1 MRKEG
6 DPQFGPIAT
15 HLTRVVHTQ
24 ATECDDASRTAAYDC
39 AVPLSD
45 APAID
50 PAQAAAAGATTASSV
65 RAAGAAGAAASADH
79 GVAVEVRGLVK
90 RYDGRAVVDG
100 LDLVARPGAV
110 TAVLGPNGAGKTT
123 TVECCE
129 GLRSPDGGSVRV
141 LGHDPV
147 ADARYLRPR
156 VGVMLQDGGLP
167 TGVRALELLRHVA
180 AMYAAPRPVDELA
193 ERLGLHGFARTTVR
207 RLSGGQ
213 RQRVA
218 LAAAVVGR
226 PDVVF
231 LDEPSA
237 GMDPQSRRAVWDL
250 VRELRADGVAIVL
263 TTHLMDEAADLAD
276 HVHVVDHGRVIASG
290 SVRELT
296 DGGTG
301 PGTIS
306 IEATPGLDLASLRA
320 ALPHPSPDLLSAG
333 YLSGQKAPAQQI
345 PSTQRSG
352 DGWVVSEGE
361 AGVYTLTGPVDPAA
375 LAAVTGWLADRGVL
389 ARSVTT
395 GCRTLE
401 DVFLDLTGR
410 NLR

>member
-1 MRKEG
+1 M
-6 DPQFGPIAT
+6 
-15 HLTRVVHTQ
+15 
-24 ATECDDASRTAAYDC
+24 
-39 AVPLSD
+39 PLSD
-45 APAID
+45 ATALEPA
-50 PAQAAAAGATTASSV
+50 PAD
-65 RAAGAAGAAASADH
+65 AASPAAPDDA
-79 GVAVEVRGLVK
+79 AVRVRGLVK

-100 LDLVARPGAV
+100 LELAARPGAV

-123 TVECCE
+123 TIECCE
-129 GLRSPDGGSVRV
+129 GLRSPDAGTVRV
-141 LGHDPV
+141 LGLDPV
-147 ADARYLRPR
+147 ADARRLRPR

-167 TGVRALELLRHVA
+167 TGVRALELLRHVS

-193 ERLGLHGFARTTVR
+193 ERLGLHAFARTTVR

-226 PDVVF
+226 PEVVF

-290 SVRELT
+290 TVRELT
-296 DGGTG
+296 DGVGSGHPAGTR
-301 PGTIS
+301 TVRV
-306 IEATPGLDLASLRA
+306 EATPGLDLDGLRA
-320 ALPHPSPDLLSAG
+320 A
-333 YLSGQKAPAQQI
+333 PATGRDTRDTAWTAAE
-345 PSTQRSG
+345 P
-352 DGWVVSEGE
+352 EP
-361 AGVYTLTGPVDPAA
+361 GVYLLTGPVDAAA
-375 LAAVTGWLADRGVL
+375 LAAVTAWLAEHGVL

-395 GCRTLE
+395 GGARTLE

>member
-1 MRKEG
+1 M
-6 DPQFGPIAT
+6 
-15 HLTRVVHTQ
+15 
-24 ATECDDASRTAAYDC
+24 
-39 AVPLSD
+39 PLSD
-45 APAID
+45 APALD
-50 PAQAAAAGATTASSV
+50 PVQAAAAGATK
-65 RAAGAAGAAASADH
+65 AGPAGAASADH
-79 GVAVEVRGLVK
+79 EVAVEVRGLVK

-123 TVECCE
+123 TIECCE
-129 GLRSPDGGSVRV
+129 GLRSPDGGTVRV
-141 LGHDPV
+141 LGRNPV
-147 ADARYLRPR
+147 ADARALRPR

-218 LAAAVVGR
+218 LAAAVIGR

-290 SVRELT
+290 TVRELT
-296 DGGTG
+296 DGTTG
-301 PGTIS
+301 PSTIR
-306 IEATPGLDLASLRA
+306 IEATPGLDLA
-320 ALPHPSPDLLSAG
+320 DLLASLSAG
-333 YLSGQKAPAQQI
+333 FSPGQETSNGRKS
-345 PSTQRSG
+345 STQQG
-352 DGWVVSEGE
+352 GEGGWAASESE
-361 AGVYTLTGPVDPAA
+361 PGVYVVTGPVEPAA
-375 LAAVTGWLADRGVL
+375 LAAVTSWLAGRGVL

-395 GCRTLE
+395 GARTLE

>member
-6 DPQFGPIAT
+6 EPQLGLIAT
-15 HLTRVVHTQ
+15 HLTRPVHTQ
-24 ATECDDASRTAAYDC
+24 VTSCDDGPRTAAYDC

-50 PAQAAAAGATTASSV
+50 SV
-65 RAAGAAGAAASADH
+65 QAASAGASTISPSGGDA
-79 GVAVEVRGLVK
+79 VAVEVRGLVK

-129 GLRSPDGGSVRV
+129 GLRSPDGGTVRV

-147 ADARYLRPR
+147 ADARLLRPR

-180 AMYAAPRPVDELA
+180 AMYATPRSVDELA

-296 DGGTG
+296 DGSAG
-301 PGTIS
+301 PGTIRV
-306 IEATPGLDLASLRA
+306 EATPNLDLA
-320 ALPHPSPDLLSAG
+320 PLLKTLDTTPASSSAG
-333 YLSGQKAPAQQI
+333 YLSGEQTSTPQV
-345 PSTQRSG
+345 PSTEPGR
-352 DGWVVSEGE
+352 DGWAGTESEP
-361 AGVYTLTGPVDPAA
+361 GVYLVSGPVDPAA
-375 LAAVTGWLADRGVL
+375 LAAVTGWLAEHGVL

-395 GCRTLE
+395 GSRTLE

>member
-1 MRKEG
+1 M
-6 DPQFGPIAT
+6 
-15 HLTRVVHTQ
+15 
-24 ATECDDASRTAAYDC
+24 
-39 AVPLSD
+39 PLSD

-50 PAQAAAAGATTASSV
+50 PDPATAGATTTS
-65 RAAGAAGAAASADH
+65 AAGAATDPDQA
-79 GVAVEVRGLVK
+79 VAVEVRGLVK

-123 TVECCE
+123 TIECCE
-129 GLRSPDGGSVRV
+129 GLRSPDGGTVRV
-141 LGHDPV
+141 LGRDPV
-147 ADARYLRPR
+147 ADARALRPR

-180 AMYAAPRPVDELA
+180 AMYATPRPVDELA
-193 ERLGLHGFARTTVR
+193 DRLGLHGFARTTVR

-296 DGGTG
+296 DAGTG
-301 PGTIS
+301 PGTVR
-306 IEATPGLDLASLRA
+306 IEAAPGLDLTPL
-320 ALPHPSPDLLSAG
+320 LTTLNTPSTSLSAG
-333 YLSGQKAPAQQI
+333 YLSSQSPPAQQI
-345 PSTQRSG
+345 PSTQQSG
-352 DGWVVSEGE
+352 QGSGQDGWVGSECE
-361 AGVYTLTGPVDPAA
+361 AGVYTLTGAVDPAA
-375 LAAVTGWLADRGVL
+375 LAAVTAWLAERGVL

-395 GCRTLE
+395 GRRTLE

>member
-1 MRKEG
+1 M
-6 DPQFGPIAT
+6 
-15 HLTRVVHTQ
+15 
-24 ATECDDASRTAAYDC
+24 
-39 AVPLSD
+39 PLSD

-50 PAQAAAAGATTASSV
+50 SAQAATAGATPAS
-65 RAAGAAGAAASADH
+65 AAGAADGDH
-79 GVAVEVRGLVK
+79 AVAVEVRGLVK

-100 LDLVARPGAV
+100 LDLVARQGAV

-123 TVECCE
+123 TIECCE
-129 GLRSPDGGSVRV
+129 GLRSPDGGTVRV
-141 LGHDPV
+141 LGRDPV
-147 ADARYLRPR
+147 ADARALRPR

-180 AMYAAPRPVDELA
+180 AMYASPRPVDELA

-276 HVHVVDHGRVIASG
+276 HVHVVDHGKVIASG

-296 DGGTG
+296 DGGSG
-301 PGTIS
+301 PGS
-306 IEATPGLDLASLRA
+306 VRIEATPGLDLTPL
-320 ALPHPSPDLLSAG
+320 LTTLNTPLSAE
-333 YLSGQKAPAQQI
+333 A
-345 PSTQRSG
+345 
-352 DGWVVSEGE
+352 WVGSESE
-361 AGVYTLTGPVDPAA
+361 AGVYTLTGAVDPAA
-375 LAAVTGWLADRGVL
+375 LAVVTAWLAERGVL
-389 ARSVTT
+389 ARSVST
-395 GCRTLE
+395 GRRTLE